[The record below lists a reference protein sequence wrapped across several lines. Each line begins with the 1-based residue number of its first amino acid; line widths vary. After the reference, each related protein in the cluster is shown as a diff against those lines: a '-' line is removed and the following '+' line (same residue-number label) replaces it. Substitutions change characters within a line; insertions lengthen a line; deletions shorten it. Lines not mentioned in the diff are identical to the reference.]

1 MVKNISYK
9 QKTQLDINIINSIGN
24 ANNFLQEKLHS
35 YVKTTGLT
43 PSQFAIIIIL
53 GNNGALKISDIYK
66 QMLIKSGNRTMIL
79 DSLEKRNFINRI
91 FSKNDRREIIIELT
105 AAGQKFFEEN
115 HEKYSNFV
123 EKIISNISQNEQKDI
138 ATIAKKIIGEN

>member
-1 MVKNISYK
+1 MVKDISYK
-9 QKTQLDINIINSIGN
+9 LKTQLAINVINSIGN

>member
-9 QKTQLDINIINSIGN
+9 PKTQLAINLINSIGN

>member
-1 MVKNISYK
+1 MVKDISYK
-9 QKTQLDINIINSIGN
+9 LKTQLAINVINSIGN
-24 ANNFLQEKLHS
+24 ANNFIQEKLHS

-115 HEKYSNFV
+115 KEKYSNFV
-123 EKIISNISQNEQKDI
+123 EKIISSISQNEQKDI
-138 ATIAKKIIGEN
+138 VAIAKKIIGEN

>member
-1 MVKNISYK
+1 MVKDISYK
-9 QKTQLDINIINSIGN
+9 LKTQLAINVINSIGN

-115 HEKYSNFV
+115 KEKYSNFV
-123 EKIISNISQNEQKDI
+123 EKIISSISQNEQKDI
-138 ATIAKKIIGEN
+138 VAIAKKIIGEN

>member
-9 QKTQLDINIINSIGN
+9 PKTQLAINLINSIGN
-24 ANNFLQEKLHS
+24 ANNFIQEKLHS

-123 EKIISNISQNEQKDI
+123 EKIISSISQNEQKDI
-138 ATIAKKIIGEN
+138 VAIAKKIIGEN

>member
-1 MVKNISYK
+1 MVKDISYK
-9 QKTQLDINIINSIGN
+9 LKTQLAINVINSIGN
-24 ANNFLQEKLHS
+24 ANNFIQEKLHS

-138 ATIAKKIIGEN
+138 VAIAKKIIGEN

>member
-9 QKTQLDINIINSIGN
+9 PKTQLAINLINSIGN
-24 ANNFLQEKLHS
+24 ANNFIQEKLHS

-115 HEKYSNFV
+115 KEKYSNFV
-123 EKIISNISQNEQKDI
+123 EKIISSISQNEQKDI
-138 ATIAKKIIGEN
+138 VAIAKKIIGEN

>member
-9 QKTQLDINIINSIGN
+9 PKTQLAINLINSIGN

-115 HEKYSNFV
+115 KEKYSNFV
-123 EKIISNISQNEQKDI
+123 EKIISSISQNEQKDI
-138 ATIAKKIIGEN
+138 VAIAKKIIGEN

>member
-9 QKTQLDINIINSIGN
+9 PKTQLAINLINSIGN

-138 ATIAKKIIGEN
+138 VAIAKKIIGEN

>member
-1 MVKNISYK
+1 MVKDISYK
-9 QKTQLDINIINSIGN
+9 PKTQLAINVINSIGN